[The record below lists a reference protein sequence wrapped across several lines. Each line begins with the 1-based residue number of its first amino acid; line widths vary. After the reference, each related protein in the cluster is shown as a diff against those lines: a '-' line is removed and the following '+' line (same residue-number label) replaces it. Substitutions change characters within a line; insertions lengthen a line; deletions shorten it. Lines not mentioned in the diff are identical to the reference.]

1 MLFSIKEIAI
11 TEDIFMRIKISLL
24 KLFLDSQHLWYFSNW
39 SFAIY
44 GVVFLKI
51 ILLYRQIL
59 INREKRR
66 AMLHIKK
73 LEANRWKDINSLK
86 SSFFANIYHEL
97 RTPLTLIMSPLQK
110 LMEDQS
116 LKKYNS
122 TLKMMYWNT
131 NRLLFMINQILD
143 LSKLDAGKLQLQVSE
158 INIKELFE
166 PILFSFKTLTD
177 GSTKTF
183 DYEINDPD
191 TLLYCDVEKIERVI
205 SNLLSNSFKYTCDNG
220 MISYRCRKV
229 NYIPE
234 NMNLKKA
241 EEYLEIV
248 VFDNGKGIPTEIQDK
263 IFERFFTYHHT
274 FESSTGIGLSL
285 TKELVNMHGGNIKVE
300 STPGLLT
307 AFYVYLPIGLQHLTN
322 YEEIPLHSLRR
333 NTNLF
338 LSEQL
343 QILSN
348 HELDTERPEK
358 MVILLVED
366 NKELQ
371 QLLKEMLSPGYKVL
385 VANNGKNGLALA
397 RKEIPDLVISDIM
410 MPKVNGFDL
419 CKNLK
424 SDLRTSHI
432 PVILL
437 SDKAANE
444 DKLARLAIGA
454 NDYITKPFQNS
465 EVLVKV
471 RHILEYHNRL
481 KVQYRNYIY
490 GKTDKISSLSKEDR
504 LLISLREVLEKNYK
518 KNDFNVDAFAET
530 LKISRVQLHR
540 KVKSLTN
547 QSTSDF
553 MRNYRLE
560 KAKELINNKNLT
572 ISQISFEVGFS
583 NPSYF
588 TESFKKHFGTVP
600 SHYAEK

>member
-1 MLFSIKEIAI
+1 
-11 TEDIFMRIKISLL
+11 
-24 KLFLDSQHLWYFSNW
+24 
-39 SFAIY
+39 
-44 GVVFLKI
+44 
-51 ILLYRQIL
+51 
-59 INREKRR
+59 
-66 AMLHIKK
+66 
-73 LEANRWKDINSLK
+73 
-86 SSFFANIYHEL
+86 
-97 RTPLTLIMSPLQK
+97 
-110 LMEDQS
+110 
-116 LKKYNS
+116 
-122 TLKMMYWNT
+122 
-131 NRLLFMINQILD
+131 
-143 LSKLDAGKLQLQVSE
+143 
-158 INIKELFE
+158 
-166 PILFSFKTLTD
+166 
-177 GSTKTF
+177 
-183 DYEINDPD
+183 
-191 TLLYCDVEKIERVI
+191 
-205 SNLLSNSFKYTCDNG
+205 
-220 MISYRCRKV
+220 
-229 NYIPE
+229 
-234 NMNLKKA
+234 
-241 EEYLEIV
+241 
-248 VFDNGKGIPTEIQDK
+248 
-263 IFERFFTYHHT
+263 
-274 FESSTGIGLSL
+274 
-285 TKELVNMHGGNIKVE
+285 
-300 STPGLLT
+300 LT

-333 NTNLF
+333 NTNLI

-348 HELDTERPEK
+348 HELDTERPER

-385 VANNGKNGLALA
+385 VANNGKNGLDLA

-465 EVLVKV
+465 EVLLKV
-471 RHILEYHNRL
+471 RNILEYRNRL

-504 LLISLREVLEKNYK
+504 FLISLREVLEKNYK

>member
-1 MLFSIKEIAI
+1 
-11 TEDIFMRIKISLL
+11 
-24 KLFLDSQHLWYFSNW
+24 
-39 SFAIY
+39 
-44 GVVFLKI
+44 
-51 ILLYRQIL
+51 
-59 INREKRR
+59 REKRR

-444 DKLARLAIGA
+444 DELARLAIGA

-465 EVLVKV
+465 EVLLKV
-471 RHILEYHNRL
+471 RNILEYRNRL

-504 LLISLREVLEKNYK
+504 FLISLREVLEKNYK